1 MRVTLSDVAREAGV
15 SVVTVSRVINDTY
28 PEKVSEKTR
37 QKVLETVARMNY
49 KPNVMAR
56 GLQKGRTFLIG
67 VAIVRVADS
76 FFGEILQGIHDAA
89 AAADLGVL
97 LGTRRLDIGKDESAL
112 RELQSRGV
120 EGIIYYGTT
129 QDPQT
134 AKYLVA
140 EGLPLVQLCNS
151 HTKLDAP
158 YVVVDHFRG
167 AYQATE
173 YLLTLGHKRI
183 AHIGAYQE
191 RDPQGLMRLAGY
203 RTALQDHGIEVDESL
218 VVPGGWTWE
227 SGYRAMHQLYR
238 QCQGKVTAI
247 FASSDF
253 EAVGAM
259 RACQEMGIK
268 VPDDI
273 ALIGF
278 DDLPFSAWLDIPLT
292 TVAQPKEAMGQ
303 AAVKSLI
310 DLIEGRSTPNVMFEP
325 ELIVRRSCG
334 GKSPSQKSEVGNL
347 LST

>member
-191 RDPQGLMRLAGY
+191 RDPQGLMRLA
-203 RTALQDHGIEVDESL
+203 
-218 VVPGGWTWE
+218 
-227 SGYRAMHQLYR
+227 
-238 QCQGKVTAI
+238 VT
-247 FASSDF
+247 
-253 EAVGAM
+253 
-259 RACQEMGIK
+259 
-268 VPDDI
+268 
-273 ALIGF
+273 
-278 DDLPFSAWLDIPLT
+278 
-292 TVAQPKEAMGQ
+292 
-303 AAVKSLI
+303 
-310 DLIEGRSTPNVMFEP
+310 
-325 ELIVRRSCG
+325 ELH
-334 GKSPSQKSEVGNL
+334 
-347 LST
+347 

>member
-37 QKVLETVARMNY
+37 QRVLETVARMNY

-120 EGIIYYGTT
+120 EGIVYYGTT
-129 QDPQT
+129 QDPKT
-134 AKYLVA
+134 AKCLVA
-140 EGLPLVQLCNS
+140 EGLPLIQLCNS
-151 HTKLDAP
+151 HANLDAP
-158 YVVVDHFRG
+158 YVVVDHFQG
-167 AYQATE
+167 AYQGTE
-173 YLLTLGHKRI
+173 YLLKLGHRHI
-183 AHIGAYQE
+183 AHIGAYQD

-203 RTALQDHGIEVDESL
+203 RAALKDHGIEVDESL
-218 VVPGGWTWE
+218 VVLGGWTWE
-227 SGYRAMHQLYR
+227 SGYRAMHKLYR
-238 QCQGKVTAI
+238 QCRGKVTAV
-247 FASSDF
+247 FASSDY

-259 RACQEMGIK
+259 RACQEMGLRI
-268 VPDDI
+268 PDDI
-273 ALIGF
+273 ALVGF

-292 TVAQPKEAMGQ
+292 TIAQPKEAMGQ
-303 AAVKSLI
+303 AAVRSLV
-310 DLIEGRSTPNVMFEP
+310 DLIEGRSAPNVVFQP
-325 ELIVRRSCG
+325 ELVVRRSCG
-334 GKSPSQKSEVGNL
+334 GKSPSQAPAVSNL